1 MTSRVRSSGTELSFD
16 KQSANRKILTFCH
29 NSKSGYYF
37 KNFTNFGIAK
47 TNTEMEI
54 LNWIILV
61 AGFCLLPTVVLW
73 LCRKFSFLGKIG
85 PVLLLYGLGIIIG
98 NIGLMPKQLPAVQE
112 LLSNAMVP
120 LAIPLMLYGCTFNMK
135 GARSQILALV
145 TGMISVA
152 TAVVIGYLIFGRN
165 LPEGA
170 KIGGM
175 LTGVYTGGTIN
186 LAALKTMLGIKDET
200 YILINSYDILVS
212 FLYLSF
218 LLAIGIK
225 LFRKF
230 LPNTL
235 GNFTQKDEAAIKAE
249 MDKENRKP
257 VKGFF
262 TRIGIAYT
270 TKLLGLTILIV
281 GISAGVALLL
291 PESMFMTIFILM
303 LTTLGIGCSFI
314 KKIHNM
320 KYSYDIGMYFIYIFC
335 IVVASMADLS
345 KLDFA
350 GGIGLLG
357 YLLVAVFGSLLM
369 QVIFAKILKIDSD
382 MMVISSVTF
391 INSPPF
397 VPMMAAAMKN
407 KDVLIP
413 GLTIGVIGYAAG
425 NYLGFLMSQLLGLL

>member
-1 MTSRVRSSGTELSFD
+1 MTKTDILSRIFNIFD
-16 KQSANRKILTFCH
+16 TLNLNIMAIF
-29 NSKSGYYF
+29 
-37 KNFTNFGIAK
+37 
-47 TNTEMEI
+47 
-54 LNWIILV
+54 NWIILV
-61 AGFCLLPTVVLW
+61 TGFCLIPAGVLR
-73 LCRKFSFLGKIG
+73 LCRRYSFLGKIG

-98 NIGLMPKQLPAVQE
+98 NTGLMPDQLPAVQE
-112 LLSNAMVP
+112 ILSNAMVP
-120 LAIPLMLYGCTFNMK
+120 LAIPLMLFGCTFK
-135 GARSQILALV
+135 LSGARSQVLALI
-145 TGMISVA
+145 TGLISVA
-152 TAVVIGYLIFGRN
+152 TAVAVGYLIFGKD

-186 LAALKTMLGIKDET
+186 LAALKTMLGVDEET
-200 YILINSYDILVS
+200 YILMNSYDILVS

-225 LFRKF
+225 LFRRF
-230 LPNTL
+230 LPNES
-235 GNFTQKDEAAIKAE
+235 GKFSEKDAE
-249 MDKENRKP
+249 DIQSEIEKENKDP
-257 VKGFF
+257 YEGLF
-262 TRIGIAYT
+262 TRSGMAQAG
-270 TKLLGLTILIV
+270 KMLGLTLLIV
-281 GISAGVALLL
+281 GISAGTALLL
-291 PESMFMTIFILM
+291 PQSMFMTIFILM
-303 LTTLGIGCSFI
+303 LTTLGIAFSFVR
-314 KKIHNM
+314 KVRESR
-320 KYSYDIGMYFIYIFC
+320 YSYDIGMYFIYIFC

-357 YLLVAVFGSLLM
+357 YLLTAVFGSLLL
-369 QVIFAKILKIDSD
+369 QIIFAKIFRIDSD

-425 NYLGFLMSQLLGLL
+425 NYLGFLMSQILAIL

>member
-1 MTSRVRSSGTELSFD
+1 MNIV
-16 KQSANRKILTFCH
+16 
-29 NSKSGYYF
+29 
-37 KNFTNFGIAK
+37 
-47 TNTEMEI
+47 
-54 LNWIILV
+54 NWIILIV
-61 AGFCLLPTVVLW
+61 GFCVIPAIVLR
-73 LCRKFSFLGKIG
+73 LCQRFSLLGKIG

-98 NIGLMPKQLPAVQE
+98 NIGLMPEQMPAVQE

-120 LAIPLMLYGCTFNMK
+120 LAIPLMLFGCTFNMK

-152 TAVVIGYLIFGRN
+152 SAVVIGYLIFGHD
-165 LPEGA
+165 LPEGT

-186 LAALKTMLGIKDET
+186 LAALKTMLGVDDET

-225 LFRKF
+225 LFRSF

-235 GNFTQKDEAAIKAE
+235 GEFTAKDEKTIKAE
-249 MDKENRKP
+249 MEKENRKP
-257 VKGFF
+257 YRSLF
-262 TRIGIAYT
+262 TKVGAAYMA
-270 TKLLGLTILIV
+270 KLLGLTILIV
-281 GISAGVALLL
+281 GVSAGVALAL
-291 PESMFMTIFILM
+291 PSSMFMTVFILM

-314 KKIHNM
+314 RKIHNM
-320 KYSYDIGMYFIYIFC
+320 KYSYDFGMYFIYIFC

-357 YLLVAVFGSLLM
+357 YLLVAVFGSLLL
-369 QVIFAKILKIDSD
+369 QIIFAKIFKIDSD
-382 MMVISSVTF
+382 MMVIASVTY

>member
-1 MTSRVRSSGTELSFD
+1 
-16 KQSANRKILTFCH
+16 
-29 NSKSGYYF
+29 
-37 KNFTNFGIAK
+37 
-47 TNTEMEI
+47 MEI

-61 AGFCLLPTVVLW
+61 AGFCLIPAGVLM
-73 LCRKFSFLGKIG
+73 LCRRYRFLGKIG
-85 PVLLLYGLGIIIG
+85 PVLILYALGIVIG
-98 NIGLMPKQLPAVQE
+98 NIGLMPRQMPAVQE
-112 LLSNAMVP
+112 ILSNAMVP
-120 LAIPLMLYGCTFNMK
+120 LAIPLMLFGCTFK
-135 GARSQILALV
+135 LSGARSQILAMV
-145 TGMISVA
+145 TGLISVTVA
-152 TAVVIGYLIFGRN
+152 VTAGYLIFGN
-165 LPEGA
+165 DIQDGA
-170 KIGGM
+170 KVGGM

-186 LAALKTMLGIKDET
+186 LAALKTMLGVDEET

-230 LPNTL
+230 LPNETS
-235 GNFTQKDEAAIKAE
+235 GFSKKDADEIQAE
-249 MDKENRKP
+249 IEKENENP
-257 VKGFF
+257 YKGLF
-262 TRIGIAYT
+262 TRSGMSQAG
-270 TKLLGLTILIV
+270 KMLGLTILIV
-281 GISAGVALLL
+281 GISAGTALLL

-303 LTTLGIGCSFI
+303 LTTLGIAFSFI
-314 KKIHNM
+314 RKVRET

-345 KLDFA
+345 KLDLV
-350 GGIGLLG
+350 GGMGLLG
-357 YLLVAVFGSLLM
+357 YLLVVVFGSLLL
-369 QVIFAKILKIDSD
+369 QVISAKIFRIDSD

-425 NYLGFLMSQLLGLL
+425 NYLGFLMSQLLALL

>member
-1 MTSRVRSSGTELSFD
+1 MSV
-16 KQSANRKILTFCH
+16 
-29 NSKSGYYF
+29 
-37 KNFTNFGIAK
+37 
-47 TNTEMEI
+47 

-61 AGFCLLPTVVLW
+61 AGFCLIPSGVLW
-73 LCRKFSFLGKIG
+73 LCRKYGFLKKIG
-85 PVLLLYGLGIIIG
+85 PVMILYGLGIIIG
-98 NIGLMPKQLPAVQE
+98 NIGLMPEQMPAVQE

-120 LAIPLMLYGCTFNMK
+120 LAIPLMLFGCTFNMK

-152 TAVVIGYLIFGRN
+152 TAVVIGYFIFGRD
-165 LPEGA
+165 LPEGT
-170 KIGGM
+170 KVGGM

-186 LAALKTMLGIKDET
+186 LAALKTMLGVDDGT

-218 LLAIGIK
+218 LLAIGIR

-230 LPNTL
+230 LPNSL
-235 GNFTQKDEAAIKAE
+235 GTFTARDEAAIKNE
-249 MDKENRKP
+249 MDKEDRKP

-270 TKLLGLTILIV
+270 AKLLGLTLVIV

-291 PESMFMTIFILM
+291 PSGMFMTIFILM
-303 LTTLGIGCSFI
+303 LTTLGIACSFI
-314 KKIHNM
+314 KKIHDM
-320 KYSYDIGMYFIYIFC
+320 KYSYDIGMYFIYVFC

-345 KLDFA
+345 KLNLTA
-350 GGIGLLG
+350 GMELLG
-357 YLLVAVFGSLLM
+357 YLLVAVFGSLLL
-369 QVIFAKILKIDSD
+369 QIIFAKIFRIDSD
-382 MMVISSVTF
+382 MMVIASVTF

-425 NYLGFLMSQLLGLL
+425 NYLGFLMSQLLALL

>member
-1 MTSRVRSSGTELSFD
+1 M
-16 KQSANRKILTFCH
+16 N
-29 NSKSGYYF
+29 
-37 KNFTNFGIAK
+37 
-47 TNTEMEI
+47 I
-54 LNWIILV
+54 LNTIILV
-61 AGFCLLPTVVLW
+61 VGFCLIPAGVLW
-73 LCRKFSFLGKIG
+73 LCRRFSWLGKIG
-85 PVLLLYGLGIIIG
+85 PVLILYFIGIIIG
-98 NIGLMPKQLPAVQE
+98 NIGLMPKQMPSVQE
-112 LLSNAMVP
+112 ILSNAMVP
-120 LAIPLMLYGCTFNMK
+120 LAIPLMLYGCTFKMS

-152 TAVVIGYLIFGRN
+152 TAVIIGYLIFGKDI
-165 LPEGA
+165 PEGA

-186 LAALKTMLGIKDET
+186 LAALKTMLGVKDET

-230 LPNTL
+230 LPNSIES
-235 GNFTQKDEAAIKAE
+235 FTEKDEAAIQKE
-249 MDKENRKP
+249 MQKEDRKP
-257 VKGFF
+257 HRSFL
-262 TRIGIAYT
+262 TRVGIAYIA
-270 TKLLGLTILIV
+270 KLLSLTILIV
-281 GISAGVALLL
+281 GISAGIALLL

-345 KLDFA
+345 ELNLI
-350 GGIGLLG
+350 GGMDLLG
-357 YLLVAVFGSLLM
+357 YLLIAVFGSLLL
-369 QVIFAKILKIDSD
+369 QVIFAKIFRIDSD
-382 MMVISSVTF
+382 MMVIASVTY

-413 GLTIGVIGYAAG
+413 GLTIGVIGYAVG
-425 NYLGFLMSQLLGLL
+425 NYLGFLMSQFLGLL

>member
-1 MTSRVRSSGTELSFD
+1 MNIV
-16 KQSANRKILTFCH
+16 
-29 NSKSGYYF
+29 
-37 KNFTNFGIAK
+37 
-47 TNTEMEI
+47 
-54 LNWIILV
+54 NWIILIV
-61 AGFCLLPTVVLW
+61 GFCIIPAIVLR
-73 LCRKFSFLGKIG
+73 LCQRFSLLGKIG

-98 NIGLMPKQLPAVQE
+98 NIGLMPEQMPAVQE

-120 LAIPLMLYGCTFNMK
+120 LAIPLMLFGCTFNMK

-152 TAVVIGYLIFGRN
+152 AAVVIGYLIFGRG

-186 LAALKTMLGIKDET
+186 LAALKTMLGVDDET
-200 YILINSYDILVS
+200 YLLINSYDILVS

-225 LFRKF
+225 LFRSF

-235 GNFTQKDEAAIKAE
+235 GEFTAKDEKTIKAE
-249 MDKENRKP
+249 MEKENRKP
-257 VKGFF
+257 YRSLF
-262 TRIGIAYT
+262 TRVGAAYLA
-270 TKLLGLTILIV
+270 KLLGLTILIV
-281 GISAGVALLL
+281 GISAGVALAL
-291 PESMFMTIFILM
+291 PSSMFMTVFILM
-303 LTTLGIGCSFI
+303 LTTLGIGWSFI

-320 KYSYDIGMYFIYIFC
+320 KYSYDFGMYFIYIFC

-357 YLLVAVFGSLLM
+357 YLLVAVFGSLLL
-369 QVIFAKILKIDSD
+369 QIIFAKIFKIDSD
-382 MMVISSVTF
+382 MMVIASVTY

-425 NYLGFLMSQLLGLL
+425 NYLGFLMSQLLGLI

>member
-1 MTSRVRSSGTELSFD
+1 
-16 KQSANRKILTFCH
+16 
-29 NSKSGYYF
+29 
-37 KNFTNFGIAK
+37 
-47 TNTEMEI
+47 MEI
-54 LNWIILV
+54 VNWIILI
-61 AGFCLLPTVVLW
+61 AGFCLIPSVVLM
-73 LCRKFSFLGKIG
+73 LCRKYGFLKKIG
-85 PVLLLYGLGIIIG
+85 PVMILYALGIIIG
-98 NIGLMPKQLPAVQE
+98 NTGLMPGQMPAVQE

-120 LAIPLMLYGCTFNMK
+120 LAIPLMLFGCTFNMK

-152 TAVVIGYLIFGRN
+152 TAVIIGYFIFGRN

-186 LAALKTMLGIKDET
+186 LAALKTMLGVDDET

-218 LLAIGIK
+218 LLAIGIR

-230 LPNTL
+230 LPNSL
-235 GNFTQKDEAAIKAE
+235 GTFTAKDEAAIQKE
-249 MDKENRKP
+249 MSKEDKKP

-262 TRIGIAYT
+262 TRIGLAYT
-270 TKLLGLTILIV
+270 AKLLGLTLLIV

-291 PESMFMTIFILM
+291 PSEMFMTIFILM
-303 LTTLGIGCSFI
+303 LTTLGIACSFI
-314 KKIHNM
+314 KKVHNM

-345 KLDFA
+345 KLNLAA
-350 GGIGLLG
+350 GMELLG
-357 YLLVAVFGSLLM
+357 YLLVAVFGSLLL
-369 QVIFAKILKIDSD
+369 QVIFAKIFKIDSD
-382 MMVISSVTF
+382 MMVIASVTY

-413 GLTIGVIGYAAG
+413 GLTIGVIGYAVG

>member
-1 MTSRVRSSGTELSFD
+1 MSV
-16 KQSANRKILTFCH
+16 
-29 NSKSGYYF
+29 
-37 KNFTNFGIAK
+37 
-47 TNTEMEI
+47 

-61 AGFCLLPTVVLW
+61 AGFCLIPAGVLW
-73 LCRKFSFLGKIG
+73 LCRKFSLLRKIG

-98 NIGLMPKQLPAVQE
+98 NIGLMPGQMPAVQE

-120 LAIPLMLYGCTFNMK
+120 LAIPLMLFACTFNMK

-145 TGMISVA
+145 TGLISVI
-152 TAVVIGYLIFGRN
+152 TAVVIGFLIFGRDI
-165 LPEGA
+165 PEGA
-170 KIGGM
+170 KVGGM

-186 LAALKTMLGIKDET
+186 LAALKTMLDVKEET

-235 GNFTQKDEAAIKAE
+235 GEFTAKDEAEIRAE
-249 MDKENRKP
+249 MEKENENP
-257 VKGFF
+257 YKGLF
-262 TRIGIAYT
+262 TRSGMKQAA
-270 TKLLGLTILIV
+270 KLLGLTILIV
-281 GISAGVALLL
+281 GVSAGVALLL
-291 PESMFMTIFILM
+291 PEGMFMTVFILM
-303 LTTLGIGCSFI
+303 LTTFGIACSFI
-314 KKIHNM
+314 RKIHDMN
-320 KYSYDIGMYFIYIFC
+320 YSYDIGMYFIYIFC

-345 KLDFA
+345 KLDFV
-350 GGIGLLG
+350 GGLDLLG
-357 YLLVAVFGSLLM
+357 YLLVAVFGSLTL

-425 NYLGFLMSQLLGLL
+425 NYLGFLISQLLGLL

>member
-1 MTSRVRSSGTELSFD
+1 M
-16 KQSANRKILTFCH
+16 N
-29 NSKSGYYF
+29 
-37 KNFTNFGIAK
+37 
-47 TNTEMEI
+47 I
-54 LNWIILV
+54 LNWIVLI
-61 AGFCLLPTVVLW
+61 AGFCLIPAGVLQ
-73 LCRKFSFLGKIG
+73 LCRRFPLLGKIG
-85 PVLLLYGLGIIIG
+85 PVLLLYGIGIIIG
-98 NIGLMPKQLPAVQE
+98 NIGLMPGQMPAVQE

-120 LAIPLMLYGCTFNMK
+120 LAIPLMLFSCTFKMS

-145 TGMISVA
+145 TGIVSVA
-152 TAVVIGYLIFGRN
+152 TAVIIGYLVFGADI
-165 LPEGA
+165 PEGA
-170 KIGGM
+170 KVGGM

-186 LAALKTMLGIKDET
+186 LAALKTMLEVNDET

-235 GNFTQKDEAAIKAE
+235 GRFTAKDEAAIKAQME
-249 MDKENRKP
+249 KDNANP
-257 VKGFF
+257 YKGLF
-262 TRIGIAYT
+262 TRSGMAQAG
-270 TKLLGLTILIV
+270 KLLGITILIV
-281 GISAGVALLL
+281 GVAAGVALIL
-291 PESMFMTIFILM
+291 PDSIFMTIFILM
-303 LTTLGIGCSFI
+303 LTTLGIAASFN
-314 KKIHNM
+314 KKIKSMN
-320 KYSYDIGMYFIYIFC
+320 YSYDIGMYFIYIFC

-345 KLDFA
+345 KLDFV

-357 YLLVAVFGSLLM
+357 YLLVAVFGSLFL
-369 QVIFAKILKIDSD
+369 QVIFAKIFRIDSD
-382 MMVISSVTF
+382 IMVIASVTF

-425 NYLGFLMSQLLGLL
+425 NYLGFLMSQLLNAL

>member
-1 MTSRVRSSGTELSFD
+1 MNIVNTV
-16 KQSANRKILTFCH
+16 IL
-29 NSKSGYYF
+29 
-37 KNFTNFGIAK
+37 I
-47 TNTEMEI
+47 
-54 LNWIILV
+54 
-61 AGFCLLPTVVLW
+61 AGFCIIPAGVLW
-73 LCRKFSFLGKIG
+73 LCRRFTWLGKIG
-85 PVLLLYGLGIIIG
+85 PVLILYFIGIILG
-98 NIGLMPKQLPAVQE
+98 NIGLMPEQMPAVQE
-112 LLSNAMVP
+112 ILSNAMIP
-120 LAIPLMLYGCTFNMK
+120 LAIPLMLYGCTFKMS
-135 GARSQILALV
+135 GARSQILALI
-145 TGMISVA
+145 TGLISV
-152 TAVVIGYLIFGRN
+152 TLAVITGYMIFGKS

-170 KIGGM
+170 RIGGM

-186 LAALKTMLGIKDET
+186 LAALKTMLGVKDET

-218 LLAIGIK
+218 LLTIGIK

-235 GNFTQKDEAAIKAE
+235 DTFTDRDEAAIQKE
-249 MDKENRKP
+249 MQKEEKKP
-257 VKGFF
+257 HRGFM
-262 TRIGIAYT
+262 TRIGAAYIA
-270 TKLLGLTILIV
+270 KLMGLTILIV
-281 GISAGVALLL
+281 GISAGIALLL

-314 KKIHNM
+314 KKIHKM

-345 KLDFA
+345 ELNLI
-350 GGIGLLG
+350 GGMELLG
-357 YLLVAVFGSLLM
+357 YLLVAVFGSLLL
-369 QVIFAKILKIDSD
+369 QVIFAKIFRIDSD
-382 MMVISSVTF
+382 MMVIASVTY

-413 GLTIGVIGYAAG
+413 GLTIGVIGYAVG

>member
-1 MTSRVRSSGTELSFD
+1 M
-16 KQSANRKILTFCH
+16 KICIFVST
-29 NSKSGYYF
+29 
-37 KNFTNFGIAK
+37 K
-47 TNTEMEI
+47 TCFIMEI
-54 LNWIILV
+54 INWIILV
-61 AGFCLLPTVVLW
+61 AGFCIIPAGVLW
-73 LCRKFSFLGKIG
+73 LCKKVSFLGKIG
-85 PVLLLYGLGIIIG
+85 PVMVLYALGIIIG
-98 NIGLMPKQLPAVQE
+98 NIGLMPEQMPAVQE
-112 LLSNAMVP
+112 ILSNAMVP
-120 LAIPLMLYGCTFNMK
+120 LAIPLMLFGCTFNMK

-145 TGMISVA
+145 TGMISVVI
-152 TAVVIGYLIFGRN
+152 AVIIGYCIFGRN
-165 LPEGA
+165 LQEGA

-186 LAALKTMLGIKDET
+186 LAALKTMLGVHEET

-235 GNFTQKDEAAIKAE
+235 GDFTKEDEKAIRHE

-257 VKGFF
+257 FKSLF
-262 TRIGIAYT
+262 TRKGAAYLGR
-270 TKLLGLTILIV
+270 LLGLTILIV

-303 LTTLGIGCSFI
+303 LTTLGIACSFI
-314 KKIHNM
+314 RKIHNM

-345 KLDFA
+345 KLDLT
-350 GGIGLLG
+350 GGLELMG
-357 YLLVAVFGSLLM
+357 YLLVAVFGSLLI
-369 QVIFAKILKIDSD
+369 QIIFAKIFRIDSD
-382 MMVISSVTF
+382 MMVIASVTF